1 MEKKGNNTKDGT
13 KDGEVYWVDCGNGLM
28 EGGTDEFSR
37 QFGKTSAEWEALQK
51 SDLDRDPQF
60 NEKLCRDME
69 EFYTTVLGETP
80 EEKEE
85 RKKREKNDEFWRQK
99 HIQELNMFSKKQKED
114 NVN

>member
-37 QFGKTSAEWEALQK
+37 QFGKTSSECEALQK
-51 SDLDRDPQF
+51 YDLDRDPKF
-60 NEKLCRDME
+60 KEKLCRDTE
-69 EFYTTVLGETP
+69 EFYATVLGETP

-99 HIQELNMFSKKQKED
+99 HIQKLNLISKK
-114 NVN
+114 